1 MYNMKAALFDLD
13 GVLINT
19 EPVYTRIWSDI
30 ERHFPTGIKDFALV
44 IKGSTLPAILNNYFK
59 PSDHEAIITMLT
71 EAEADMEYP
80 LFPAT
85 VQFLKKLQENEI
97 PAAIVTSSNDIKMQR
112 LFAMYPGFKDYF
124 RSVITDSRVKH
135 GKPDPEGYLLGAS
148 DLKTAPADCV
158 VFEDSFNGLKA
169 GRAAG
174 ARVVGLATTNP
185 AASLAEYAD
194 LVVSDLSDERL
205 KILF

>member
-1 MYNMKAALFDLD
+1 MKAALFDLD
-13 GVLINT
+13 GVLIDT

-30 ERHFPTGIKDFALV
+30 EKHFPTGIINFAQV

-59 PSDHEAIITMLT
+59 PSDHRAIVDMLT
-71 EAEADMEYP
+71 AAEADMEYP
-80 LFPAT
+80 LFPGT
-85 VQFLKKLQENEI
+85 MPFLEKLRCGGI
-97 PAAIVTSSNDIKMQR
+97 PAAIVTSSNDLKMKR
-112 LFAMYPGFKDYF
+112 LFTMYPGLKDFF
-124 RSVITDSRVKH
+124 RAVITDSQVKH
-135 GKPDPEGYLLGAS
+135 GKPHPEGYLLGAQALS
-148 DLKTAPADCV
+148 TAPGECV

-174 ARVVGLATTNP
+174 TKVVALATTNP
-185 AASLAEYAD
+185 AESLAEYAD